1 MFPISHPV
9 IHQIKLR
16 LLNLIF
22 KALLSFAQTNFP
34 VWSDLL
40 TIHLSSVQSLSHVQ
54 LFATPWT
61 VACQAS
67 LSITNS
73 WSLLKLMSIKLVMPY
88 NHLILC
94 HPLLLLP
101 SILLNIRI
109 FSNESTLCIR
119 WPKYWVSASTS
130 VLPMNIQDWSPLAWL
145 VGSLQSKGLSRFF
158 SNTTVQKQQFLR
170 TQLYL

>member
-1 MFPISHPV
+1 MSIS
-9 IHQIKLR
+9 ISQFI
-16 LLNLIF
+16 
-22 KALLSFAQTNFP
+22 
-34 VWSDLL
+34 
-40 TIHLSSVQSLSHVQ
+40 LSSVQFSRSVVSDSLWPCWD
-54 LFATPWT
+54 PWI
-61 VACQAS
+61 AARQAS

-130 VLPMNIQDWSPLAWL
+130 VLPMNIQDWSLGWT
-145 VGSLQSKGLSRFF
+145 GWISLQSKGLSRVF
-158 SNTTVQKQQFLR
+158 SNTTAQKHQFFGA
-170 TQLYL
+170 QLSSQSKSHIHKWPLENRVPLI